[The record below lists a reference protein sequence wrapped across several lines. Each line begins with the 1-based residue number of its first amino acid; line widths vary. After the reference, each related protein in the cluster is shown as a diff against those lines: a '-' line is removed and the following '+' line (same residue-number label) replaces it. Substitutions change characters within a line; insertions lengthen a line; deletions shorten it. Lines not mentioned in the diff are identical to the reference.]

1 MKKMIFALT
10 LFGSASNCFAATS
23 NCMIIASNTIY
34 EICDGKQIKTVDVGE
49 FPDLYIQTST
59 LIKELQ
65 AQGYSVVSEST
76 VKEGELLWTLQ
87 K

>member
-1 MKKMIFALT
+1 MKKLILALMFLSAPSFAA
-10 LFGSASNCFAATS
+10 SSNCILIAT
-23 NCMIIASNTIY
+23 NTIY

-49 FPDLYIQTST
+49 FPDLYIQSSK

-65 AQGYSVVSEST
+65 AQGYSVVSQST
-76 VKEGELLWTLQ
+76 VNGEILWTLQ